1 VPRLPLKFH
10 CAPSPTGRFPEEEL
24 DDELDEELDEEELEA
39 DELVLLDADDDA
51 ELLEEL
57 LDDDPLVAAPQAVM
71 ARIAKSRIIF
81 FIVH

>member
-1 VPRLPLKFH
+1 MPRLPLKFH

-24 DDELDEELDEEELEA
+24 DDELDEEELEA